1 MRISLFFLLS
11 LNFSLYL
18 CYSIEI
24 LGQKP
29 TFEKSYLSFWQ
40 VAKLIMQDLQF
51 KNPVSWRYKT
61 VLIKTNHISK
71 MQDVKVFYVFLVT
84 KMKGNIIE
92 IARSYFKYLE
102 LYY

>member
-1 MRISLFFLLS
+1 
-11 LNFSLYL
+11 
-18 CYSIEI
+18 
-24 LGQKP
+24 
-29 TFEKSYLSFWQ
+29 
-40 VAKLIMQDLQF
+40 MQDLQF
-51 KNPVSWRYKT
+51 KNPVSWRCKT

-84 KMKGNIIE
+84 MLKGNIIE